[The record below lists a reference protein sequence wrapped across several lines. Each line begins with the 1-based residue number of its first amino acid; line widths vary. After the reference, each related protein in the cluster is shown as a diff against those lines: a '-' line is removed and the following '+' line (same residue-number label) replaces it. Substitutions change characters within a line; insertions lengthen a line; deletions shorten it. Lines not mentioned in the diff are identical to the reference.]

1 VPRVPTNTTPNSQEV
16 EYRSYIRVRKVR
28 DARLYFFRGGISFTY
43 LLFDEHLDGID
54 GDLESRLPVALGTSQ
69 VLLHRGID
77 VQDHYYC
84 FLKYN

>member
-1 VPRVPTNTTPNSQEV
+1 MCDYTLAAAESLN
-16 EYRSYIRVRKVR
+16 
-28 DARLYFFRGGISFTY
+28 TY

-54 GDLESRLPVALGTSQ
+54 GDLESCLAVALGTSQ

-84 FLKYN
+84 FLKQK

>member
-1 VPRVPTNTTPNSQEV
+1 MRD
-16 EYRSYIRVRKVR
+16 YIL
-28 DARLYFFRGGISFTY
+28 AGAESLNTY
-43 LLFDEHLDGID
+43 LLLDEHLDGVY

-84 FLKYN
+84 FLKQK

>member
-1 VPRVPTNTTPNSQEV
+1 M
-16 EYRSYIRVRKVR
+16 R
-28 DARLYFFRGGISFTY
+28 DYTFAAAEPLNTY
-43 LLFDEHLDGID
+43 LLFDEHLDGVD